1 MKNRYGLLILAS
13 LMFSQSVE
21 AVDYTNA
28 WFKPE
33 LEINESPVCEELLAH
48 TTEELIGRAK
58 NSYPD
63 LFSKEDPYRL
73 NQVDINNQ
81 IIYLS
86 NYTHP
91 GCGGACERYQLL
103 TSSAPFPNIGESWD
117 FYKEVSKLAPPA
129 VSSYSFLSAGGNYY
143 IYSPSE
149 TSNQLHQLQ
158 QDASWKKICTV
169 TTKPS
174 KTQIDKIQTA
184 YQVTQSSLKEL
195 RGLVSGLRRGAGSCG
210 SMRTHGRWAGR
221 ISEEFDR
228 LLYAPRLKSKESTRF
243 NDSRYEI
250 DIKHLEAWSLQGL
263 SEYEAFSNYKNAL
276 SDSTEQLS
284 SFYTEGFGW
293 EKAVSN
299 EMADYALKHAISSGI
314 RFYMYKP
321 FKTQDEI
328 NLRKAILEKKPIG
341 EIRKINLE
349 STDKGESGK
358 GESLLNLAVTYPE
371 AMSYLLENGFNPNIK
386 NAFDKTPLM
395 YAAQYDGFEA
405 AKSLIEAGAIVNTG
419 TIIPNDNCSYTL
431 RTSNMSPLHYA
442 VRYSSKDI
450 IDLLLSHD
458 ASIFFDVSSRAKYPE
473 TIEYPINWLDKY
485 ENERL
490 SNEDK
495 AQVRS
500 SLELPSE
507 AELVNLAK
515 NLNLEGEKLY
525 TEKQIQA
532 AKERFQESIQVD
544 NNIKALNNYAL
555 AALKLNDQKRSLQA
569 SSKVINSKES
579 TDSQKSAAYFNTG
592 LACEGA
598 GKYGLRFDG
607 RSYCRENTLE
617 YFIKAFETKPSKSR
631 ANAIVKRFNKRD
643 KTELACSAIGEEFQ
657 AFYKR
662 GEKFYF
668 LHKEPMAEKIDGLEG
683 LFSNTSE
690 YEVSR
695 SKFSLKR
702 ISTFDLKNGYFV
714 SGYQSGTPIDDTIAF
729 ERGVCSLLS
738 ARMLSEEKKLI
749 YFHASNGQDLI
760 EIDFD
765 LNESYVIV
773 LSGHLEWKINEL
785 GDKKSEFIISNGF
798 LSDEE
803 GISFTYIKNM
813 HRPWFENSSSN
824 QYISSEVRRAFGR
837 PIFTKFKIVSDAKV
851 SITDA
856 DINKPKLIVS
866 SLPNLDFYGTGDYL
880 VAFTRTKG
888 AFKNEMNLPNI
899 DMITADMSQAESEN
913 IKYEPNIE
921 QYLNDNDNFYYRVK
935 MWRRDYGRYFG
946 DGYFKK

>member
-1 MKNRYGLLILAS
+1 
-13 LMFSQSVE
+13 MFSQSVE

-33 LEINESPVCEELLAH
+33 LGVNESPICDELLAH
-48 TTEELIGRAK
+48 TKEELSGTAK
-58 NSYPD
+58 KRYPD
-63 LFSKEDPYRL
+63 VFSKEEPYRL
-73 NQVDINNQ
+73 NQVEINNQ

-103 TSSAPFPNIGESWD
+103 ASTTPFPNRIENWD
-117 FYKEVSKLAPPA
+117 FYKKISKLSPPA
-129 VSSYSFLSAGGNYY
+129 VSNYSFLSAAGNYY
-143 IYSPSE
+143 IYSPND
-149 TSNQLHQLQ
+149 TSNQLYQLQ
-158 QDASWKKICTV
+158 QDASWEKICTV
-169 TTKPS
+169 ATKPS
-174 KTQIDKIQTA
+174 NEQIDKIQA
-184 YQVTQSSLKEL
+184 EYEATQSSLKEL
-195 RGLVSGLRRGAGSCG
+195 RGFVSGLRRGAGSCG
-210 SMRTHGRWAGR
+210 SMRKHGRWAGR

-228 LLYAPRLKSKESTRF
+228 LLYAPRLKSKESKRF
-243 NDSRYEI
+243 NDSTYKI
-250 DIKHLEAWSLQGL
+250 DIKHLEIWSLQGL
-263 SEYEAFSNYKNAL
+263 SEFEAFSHFKNAL
-276 SDSTEQLS
+276 LDSTGQLS
-284 SFYTEGFGW
+284 SFYIENFGW

-299 EMADYALKHAISSGI
+299 EIADYAIKYAISSGI
-314 RFYMYKP
+314 SFYMYKP

-341 EIRKINLE
+341 EIKKFNLD
-349 STDKGESGK
+349 SIDKGENGK
-358 GESLLNLAVTYPE
+358 GESILNLAITYPE
-371 AMSYLLENGFNPNIK
+371 AMSYLLDNGLNPNIK

-405 AKSLIEAGAIVNTG
+405 AKLLIRAGAIVNTG
-419 TIIPNDNCSYTL
+419 TIIPNNNCSYTL

-442 VRYSSKDI
+442 VRYSSKNL

-458 ASIFFDVSSRAKYPE
+458 ASIFFDVSSRAKFPE

-490 SNEDK
+490 STEDK

-507 AELVNLAK
+507 DELVKLAK
-515 NLNLEGEKLY
+515 KLNLEGEKLY
-525 TEKQIQA
+525 AEKQIQV

-544 NNIKALNNYAL
+544 NNNIRALNNYAL
-555 AALKLNDQKRSLQA
+555 ASLKLNDQKRSLQA

-579 TDSQKSAAYFNTG
+579 TDSQKSAAYFNIG

-598 GKYGLRFDG
+598 GEYGLRFDG
-607 RSYCRENTLE
+607 RSYCRENVLE

-631 ANAIVKRFNKRD
+631 SNAIVSRFNKRN
-643 KTELACSAIGEEFQ
+643 KSELACSAASERFE

-662 GEKFYF
+662 GKKFYF
-668 LHKEPMAEKIDGLEG
+668 LHREPMAEQIEGSEG
-683 LFSNTSE
+683 LFSNARQ

-695 SKFSLKR
+695 SKFDLKR
-702 ISTFDLKNGYFV
+702 ISTLDLKNGYFV
-714 SGYQSGTPIDDTIAF
+714 SGYQSGSPVDNTIAF
-729 ERGVCSLLS
+729 EEGVCSLLS
-738 ARMLSEEKKLI
+738 ARMLDEEKKLI
-749 YFHASNGQDLI
+749 YFQASKEQDFI
-760 EIDFD
+760 EIDFN
-765 LNESYVIV
+765 LNESYVVI
-773 LSGHLEWKINEL
+773 LSGHVEWKINEL
-785 GDKKSEFIISNGF
+785 GDKKSEFIINNGS

-803 GISFTYIKNM
+803 GFLFTYIKDM
-813 HRPWFENSSSN
+813 HRPWSQKGITN

-837 PIFTKFKIVSDAKV
+837 PIFTTFKIVSDAKV

-866 SLPNLDFYGTGDYL
+866 SLPNLDFYGTGEYL

-888 AFKNEMNLPNI
+888 VFKNEMNLPHI
-899 DMITADMSQAESEN
+899 DMITADMSQAGTEN
-913 IKYEPNIE
+913 IKYEQNME
-921 QYLNDNDNFYYRVK
+921 QYLKDNDNFYYRVK